1 MAAYK
6 SPPGATEKLLAH
18 LKQYGKDRSWDDL
31 TLLFNPKG
39 KGEWARSMARIK
51 GFNTTTN
58 QFQVQEK
65 IEYTE
70 YKQKATVQ
78 KEENSKLIKKVIE
91 LQRDLRFLDA
101 FKKHTSTKFVI
112 PPPTGKANH
121 EATPIIQ
128 WSDWHVDEVVKP
140 STVNGFN
147 EFNPEICEARAK
159 NLFSNTIKLIN
170 TQRTG
175 VIIKRLVLHLGGDIV
190 TAWIHPEGMQTNSMT
205 PQQGVFFAFDLH
217 RAGIQYLLKHG
228 EFEQIYIVCSRG
240 NHGRVTHKMQ
250 YGNDYSTNSENYM
263 YKMLANEFKSE
274 KRVVFQIDDAEL
286 AYMNIYGKQLRFFH
300 GWQIRF
306 QGGIGG
312 LTIPLYKALHRWN
325 ANVPTY
331 YNLMCDKHTY
341 SSPTPDCTLNGSL
354 IGFNAYALS
363 NGFSF
368 QPPLQS
374 FTLLDSKRGITIKAP
389 LFCQEK

>member
-6 SPPGATEKLLAH
+6 SPIGAVENLIAH
-18 LKQYGKDRSWDDL
+18 LKKNGKDRSWADL
-31 TLLFNPKG
+31 TRLFNRKG
-39 KGEWARSMARIK
+39 KDDWARSMARLK

-58 QFQVQEK
+58 QFGIQEK
-65 IEYTE
+65 VEYTRHHE
-70 YKQKATVQ
+70 INRVQ
-78 KEENSKLIKKVIE
+78 KDENNKLLKKIIE
-91 LQRDLRFLDA
+91 LERDVNFLTD
-101 FKKHTSTKFVI
+101 FKKHTPSKFII
-112 PPPTGKANH
+112 PPPTRKENH

-147 EFNPEICEARAK
+147 EYNPAICEARAK
-159 NLFSNTIKLIN
+159 NLFSNTIKLVN

-175 VIIKRLVLHLGGDIV
+175 VNIKRLVLHLGGDIV

-205 PQQGVFFAFDLH
+205 PQEGVFFAFDLH

-228 EFEQIYIVCSRG
+228 EFEKIYVVCSRG
-240 NHGRVTHKMQ
+240 NHGRVTQKMQ
-250 YGNDYSTNSENYM
+250 YANDYSTNSENYM
-263 YKMLANEFKSE
+263 YKMLANEFKNDA
-274 KRVVFQIDDAEL
+274 RVIFQIDDAEL
-286 AYMNIYGKQLRFFH
+286 AYMNIYDKPLRFFH

-331 YNLMCDKHTY
+331 YNFMCDKHTY

-374 FTLLDSKRGITIKAP
+374 FTLIDSKRGITIKAP
-389 LFCQEK
+389 IFAE